1 MDEVH
6 AVTTVLR
13 IEEGVFGYN
22 GGKPVLDVVS
32 LALEQGE
39 RVALL
44 GGNGAGK
51 TTFLHVLM
59 GLLPLRSGSLDLFG
73 VSCSEEKAFRAARRR
88 MGLLFQDADDQ
99 LFCPTVAED
108 VAFGPLNLGLD
119 RAEALARVQRSLEML
134 GISGFDDRVTYELSS
149 GEKRLVALAGVLA
162 MEPEI
167 LLLDEPTNGLDAAG
181 RARVEEQLLQPGRT
195 SLIVSHDEVFLDR
208 VATRRVSLRGGQIV
222 MVG

>member
-1 MDEVH
+1 
-6 AVTTVLR
+6 
-13 IEEGVFGYN
+13 
-22 GGKPVLDVVS
+22 
-32 LALEQGE
+32 
-39 RVALL
+39 
-44 GGNGAGK
+44 
-51 TTFLHVLM
+51 
-59 GLLPLRSGSLDLFG
+59 
-73 VSCSEEKAFRAARRR
+73 
-88 MGLLFQDADDQ
+88 
-99 LFCPTVAED
+99 
-108 VAFGPLNLGLD
+108 
-119 RAEALARVQRSLEML
+119 
-134 GISGFDDRVTYELSS
+134 VTYELSS